1 MDSRIPLK
9 GVIQGKT
16 IVLEDR
22 TFLPDGCPVNLELI
36 LTPDEVFRYAVG
48 AWADMTE
55 EQLAELESILSES
68 RGRPIRI
75 PREPR
80 S

>member
-1 MDSRIPLK
+1 MDSIIPLK

-22 TFLPDGCPVNLELI
+22 TFLPDGHPVTLNLI
-36 LTPDEVFRYAVG
+36 LSREEVLRYAVG

-55 EQLAELESILSES
+55 EQIAEFERTLSEL
-68 RGRPIRI
+68 RGRPIRL